1 MLAVWLMLTLIG
13 RNPTFAPLCCRP
25 CEKLRPLLSA
35 DKAADQFQTLT
46 AAWSGETVA
55 LLQRTE
61 NEGMDFAA
69 HNVRCAAASINY
81 LQSCKSGKAVLN
93 PVVSDQSI

>member
-1 MLAVWLMLTLIG
+1 MRTSVG
-13 RNPTFAPLCCRP
+13 REQTFAAPCCRP

-46 AAWSGETVA
+46 AAWSGESVA

-69 HNVRCAAASINY
+69 HNVRCTAATLIY
-81 LQSCKSGKAVLN
+81 LQSCKIGKAFLN
-93 PVVSDQSI
+93 PVVSNQSI